1 MRPNGLFLHHFR
13 LPFMP
18 CFAGFLSMLLSM
30 SKGKELEG
38 EDEEVEACRNYC
50 NTHKKGMLGEDLGN
64 SFWITSN
71 STQPKN
77 LDAWETNSKEDER
90 GYVIG
95 YDNNP
100 SKKAMLAE
108 DSGNSFWIAC
118 NTPPETIIICETN
131 RMEGMGRYVFSSSE
145 DRVGGYSSVEP
156 QDADYSEVPRLSDE
170 IENQI
175 LARVPRSEYWKFPL
189 LNKRIFSLMKSG
201 ELFKIRRELGVRESS
216 VFIFTTGDSGWW
228 AFDRQ
233 FSSCRKLPDLPADSC
248 FSSGDR
254 ESVCAGTHLIISGRE
269 IEGVVVWRYELETNS
284 WRKGPSMIKPR
295 CLFASAS
302 CGPFAFVAG
311 GVTEAGAVLNSAEKY
326 NSDTKTWETLP
337 TMQEKRRLC
346 SGCYMDNK
354 FYVIGGRNE
363 KGRCLTC
370 AEAYDEDQK
379 TWELIPDVLED
390 TPVATFQ
397 SPPLVAVVNNE
408 LYSLETSSNGLKV
421 YSKRSRT
428 WRNLGPVPVRADSSR
443 GWGVAFKSL
452 GNELLVIGSS
462 KSVSY
467 SGDGMAMYTCC
478 PDAVAEELQW
488 RPLECG
494 RNRLSNFI
502 LNCSVMF
509 A

>member
-1 MRPNGLFLHHFR
+1 
-13 LPFMP
+13 
-18 CFAGFLSMLLSM
+18 M
-30 SKGKELEG
+30 SKGKDQGG
-38 EDEEVEACRNYC
+38 EDA
-50 NTHKKGMLGEDLGN
+50 GMLGEDPGN
-64 SFWITSN
+64 SFWIISN
-71 STQPKN
+71 SLQPKKLGACQSN
-77 LDAWETNSKEDER
+77 GKEDDRE
-90 GYVIG
+90 YVCG
-95 YDNNP
+95 SDNNP
-100 SKKAMLAE
+100 RKKRMLE
-108 DSGNSFWIAC
+108 ESGNSFRFAC
-118 NTPPETIIICETN
+118 NQPPATAIACETN
-131 RMEGMGRYVFSSSE
+131 RAE
-145 DRVGGYSSVEP
+145 DRVDGFTSVEP
-156 QDADYSEVPRLSDE
+156 QDADYSEVPQLNDE

-175 LARVPRSEYWKFPL
+175 LARVPRSESWKFPL
-189 LNKRIFSLMKSG
+189 VNKRIFALMKSG

-233 FSSCRKLPDLPADSC
+233 FTSRRKLPDLPADSC

-254 ESVCAGTHLIISGRE
+254 ESVCAGTHMIISGRE
-269 IEGVVVWRYELETNS
+269 IDGVVVWRYELETNS
-284 WRKGPSMIKPR
+284 WRRGPSMIESR

-311 GVTEAGAVLNSAEKY
+311 GVTETGAILNSAEKY
-326 NSDTKTWETLP
+326 NSDTKTWESLP
-337 TMQEKRRLC
+337 MMQEKRRLS

-363 KGRCLTC
+363 EGRCLTC
-370 AEAYDEDQK
+370 GEAYDEDKK
-379 TWELIPDVLED
+379 TWELIPDMLED
-390 TPVATFQ
+390 TPVATFH

-408 LYSLETSSNGLKV
+408 LYSLETSSNVLKV

-428 WRNLGPVPVRADSSR
+428 WRKLGPVPVRADSSR

-467 SGDGMAMYTCC
+467 SGDGMAIYTCS
-478 PDAVAEELQW
+478 PDAEAEELQW
-488 RPLECG
+488 RPLECGG

-502 LNCSVMF
+502 LNCSVMV